1 MTRRD
6 GTVRFADRAAAGREL
21 ALALGS
27 WRGSHP
33 LVLAIPRGGVPLG
46 RAVAD
51 ALGGELDVVLVRKL
65 GAPRNPELAIGAVDE
80 SGRVHLA
87 PHAARAGADAAYVRA
102 EAARQLDLIR
112 ARRAAVGPG
121 PAISGRV
128 VVVVD
133 DGLATGLTMQ
143 AALVA
148 VRAAG
153 PAELLCAVPV
163 ASADSLPAVRA
174 LADRVVCLAVPREFY
189 AVGQFYED
197 FRAVED
203 ADVLRLLG
211 RHPIGAPLPTLAPVR
226 VPAGEVELCGDLALP
241 AAARGLVLFV
251 HGSGS
256 SRHSPRNVFVAAS
269 LQRIGLATLLM
280 DLLTP
285 VEDADERRRFD
296 IPLLASRVAGVLDW
310 VADVAALRELPLGL
324 FGASTG
330 AAAALIAAAQ
340 RPRAVVAV
348 VSRGGRPDLAP
359 DTVLARVQAP
369 TLLIV
374 GGADTQV
381 LALNHAVLA
390 KLRPGARLQ
399 IVPDAS
405 HLFEES
411 GALER
416 VAELAAAWFDRYLG
430 AAASSA

>member
-1 MTRRD
+1 MTPRD

-21 ALALGS
+21 AAALAA
-27 WRGSHP
+27 WRGRHP

-51 ALGGELDVVLVRKL
+51 ALGGDLDVVLVRKL

-80 SGRVHLA
+80 SGRVQLA
-87 PHAARAGADAAYVRA
+87 AHAARTGADATYVRA
-102 EAARQLDLIR
+102 EAARQLDVIR
-112 ARRAAVGPG
+112 ARRAAVGAG
-121 PAISGRV
+121 PPIAGRL

-390 KLRPGARLQ
+390 KLCPGARLQ

>member
-1 MTRRD
+1 MTPRD
-6 GTVRFADRAAAGREL
+6 GTVRFADRAVDGREL
-21 ALALGS
+21 AAALAA
-27 WRGSHP
+27 WRGRHP

-51 ALGGELDVVLVRKL
+51 ALGGDLDVVLVRKL

-80 SGRVHLA
+80 SGRVQLA
-87 PHAARAGADAAYVRA
+87 AHAARTGADATCVRA
-102 EAARQLDLIR
+102 EAARQLEVIR
-112 ARRAAVGPG
+112 ARRAAVGAG
-121 PAISGRV
+121 PPIAGRP

-163 ASADSLPAVRA
+163 ASADSLQAVRA

-211 RHPIGAPLPTLAPVR
+211 RDPVAAPLPMLAPVR

-241 AAARGLVLFV
+241 AARGLVLFV
-251 HGSGS
+251 HVSGS
-256 SRHSPRNVFVAAS
+256 SRHSPRNRFVAAS
-269 LQRIGLATLLM
+269 LQRVGLATLLI
-280 DLLTP
+280 DLLTQA
-285 VEDADERRRFD
+285 EDADERRRFD
-296 IPLLASRVAGVLDW
+296 IPLLATRVAAVLDW
-310 VADVAALRELPLGL
+310 VADVAALRDLPLGL

-340 RPRAVVAV
+340 RPRVVAAV

-359 DTVLARVQAP
+359 ATVLARVRAP
-369 TLLIV
+369 TLLVV
-374 GGADTQV
+374 GAADTQV
-381 LALNHAVLA
+381 LALNRTVLA

-399 IVPDAS
+399 CVPDAT
-405 HLFEES
+405 HLFEEP

-416 VAELAAAWFDRYLG
+416 VAELAATWFDRHLG
-430 AAASSA
+430 AAEPPA